1 MIFQN
6 SSQIL
11 GNKFSQMQ
19 KMVDKSV
26 TRPDIQKLI
35 DSYRVVLVIFAEKQ
49 MLHKGTAF
57 RKELSTFDTAGE
69 EDIEENI
76 QSNIVD
82 KLCSITVEKSLA
94 KEDNPIVQELTL

>member
-1 MIFQN
+1 MKKVSDGQTKCTKG
-6 SSQIL
+6 SCQL
-11 GNKFSQMQ
+11 DLT
-19 KMVDKSV
+19 DK
-26 TRPDIQKLI
+26 KLI

-49 MLHKGTAF
+49 MHHKGTAF